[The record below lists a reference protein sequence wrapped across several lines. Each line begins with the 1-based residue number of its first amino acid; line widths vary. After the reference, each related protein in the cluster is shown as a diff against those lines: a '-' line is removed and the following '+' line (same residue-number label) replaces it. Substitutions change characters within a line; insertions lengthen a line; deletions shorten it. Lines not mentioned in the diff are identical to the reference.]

1 MSRPAWSLFNYQL
14 IEPDEQL
21 DLFACQEVRVHL
33 VTRQLELGG
42 TIDRTLCGT
51 LLPAQPRWSQVDRSI
66 FQDQRLCPLC
76 RAILNRRSVARH
88 RSGRSCVSSCKGQLE
103 ARFTYTIDF
112 YLPVVLRRIFRML
125 SRLSVVTCCL
135 SLAALCAAGSA
146 SALQLPLPPPGE
158 DIVGQVQ
165 VIKAKYEDTF
175 ADLGTTYDL
184 GYSEMVAANPGVDA
198 WLPGAGTE
206 IVLPTRF
213 ILPPGPREG
222 IVINLAE
229 YRLYYFPK
237 GQNVVY
243 TFPLGIGREG
253 WGSPIAHTSIIAKT
267 PNPTWTP
274 PASIKAEHAANGDP
288 LPNVVPAGPD
298 NPLGPF
304 KFTLGTPGY
313 LIHGSNA
320 KFGIG
325 TRTSHGCF
333 RMFNNNVLEMAGM
346 VPVGTSVRII
356 NDAYKFGRS
365 GGKVYLEAHT
375 PLNDDGTPSVVD
387 KHTAVINALLKREDL
402 ANQLRVNW
410 DQVRDVVAA
419 EDGLPTEIGVPGPA
433 PIASSAPIDLQQ

>member
-1 MSRPAWSLFNYQL
+1 
-14 IEPDEQL
+14 
-21 DLFACQEVRVHL
+21 
-33 VTRQLELGG
+33 
-42 TIDRTLCGT
+42 
-51 LLPAQPRWSQVDRSI
+51 
-66 FQDQRLCPLC
+66 
-76 RAILNRRSVARH
+76 
-88 RSGRSCVSSCKGQLE
+88 
-103 ARFTYTIDF
+103 
-112 YLPVVLRRIFRML
+112 ML

-146 SALQLPLPPPGE
+146 AALQLPLPPPGE

-229 YRLYYFPK
+229 YRLYYYPK

-304 KFTLGTPGY
+304 KFTLGMPGY

-325 TRTSHGCF
+325 TGTSHGCF
-333 RMFNNNVLEMAGM
+333 RMLNKNVLEMAQM
-346 VPVGTSVRII
+346 VPVGTPVRII
-356 NDAYKFGRS
+356 NEPYKLGLS
-365 GGKVYLEAHT
+365 GGKVYLEVHE
-375 PLNDDGTPSVVD
+375 PLNVKDGSLVAVSDKSHLTPED
-387 KHTAVINALLKREDL
+387 LQNKYAGFINFLLKHKDL
-402 ANQLRVNW
+402 ENSIQIDKDKAFP
-410 DQVRDVVAA
+410 VVGA
-419 EDGLPTEIGVPGPA
+419 ETGIPEEIGVA
-433 PIASSAPIDLQQ
+433 NSAEPVGQSLDYVQ